1 METTSNI
8 PSDAELSIEE
18 TITDLE
24 EAMEAEVAAAIAATQ
39 EHAATS
45 PELSPPLSIDPAEVA
60 SAGFEPT
67 LRATLEKARGT
78 LLFIMP
84 GRAGEKS
91 VAAVSVEKG
100 ETRDTLLAI
109 MESDDGVVRLESAN
123 GSSHPVAGLA
133 LSWTRVMERMPAIAA

>member
-24 EAMEAEVAAAIAATQ
+24 EAMEAEVAAVIAATQ

-45 PELSPPLSIDPAEVA
+45 HELSPPLSIDPADVA

-67 LRATLEKARGT
+67 LRAALEKAGAGI
-78 LLFIMP
+78 LLTKHARPKRI
-84 GRAGEKS
+84 RAAIETVLGDAAYRTAAERLGADIRRRDGAE
-91 VAAVSVEKG
+91 VAADAIVEYVNASQLV
-100 ETRDTLLAI
+100 D
-109 MESDDGVVRLESAN
+109 S
-123 GSSHPVAGLA
+123 
-133 LSWTRVMERMPAIAA
+133 

>member
-8 PSDAELSIEE
+8 PSDAERSIEE

-45 PELSPPLSIDPAEVA
+45 PELSPPLSIDPADVA
-60 SAGFEPT
+60 STGFEPT
-67 LRATLEKARGT
+67 LRAALEKAGGA

-91 VAAVSVEKG
+91 VAAVSIEKG
-100 ETRDTLLAI
+100 ENRDTLLAI
-109 MESDDGVVRLESAN
+109 LQSDDGVVRLESAN

>member
-8 PSDAELSIEE
+8 PSDAERSIDE

-45 PELSPPLSIDPAEVA
+45 PELSPLSIDPADVA

-67 LRATLEKARGT
+67 LRAALASAGGT

-91 VAAVSVEKG
+91 VAAVSVEIG

-109 MESDDGVVRLESAN
+109 LENDDGVVRLESAN
-123 GSSHPVAGLA
+123 GSSQPVAGLA